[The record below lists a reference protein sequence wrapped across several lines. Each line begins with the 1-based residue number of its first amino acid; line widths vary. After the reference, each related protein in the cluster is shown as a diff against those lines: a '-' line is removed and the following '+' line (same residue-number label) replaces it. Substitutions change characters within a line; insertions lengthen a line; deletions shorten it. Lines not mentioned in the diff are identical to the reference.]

1 MWPDKYEDKRQ
12 GRQWHSDTQDPR
24 AGAERLEAQD
34 TATQTAGG
42 GLHRHHHTWHLYCN
56 MQTPDITTLHHIHN
70 TVFRFSINLVT
81 RKSVTCSM
89 VWSWGC
95 LILSWCFEV
104 EINYFYHRVKI
115 TGECIFSWYI
125 CGPSQHKQWTCE
137 HTNYGGRKVKMNIDT
152 CNYPRLHYIYVTKL
166 YDVCTV
172 INVHWVF
179 YIAYCISGTMFCLI
193 FIIDDICGAE
203 HQIINAPSSLSPKSI
218 QLQRIIVKMWQGQC
232 QVLRP

>member
-56 MQTPDITTLHHIHN
+56 MQTLDITTLHHIHN

-81 RKSVTCSM
+81 RKSVTCSL

-95 LILSWCFEV
+95 SLSWCFEV
-104 EINYFYHRVKI
+104 EIIFIRVKF

-125 CGPSQHKQWTCE
+125 CGPNQHNNGLVNTQIMAAERWRWILTLAIILDCR
-137 HTNYGGRKVKMNIDT
+137 YL
-152 CNYPRLHYIYVTKL
+152 CNKAVW
-166 YDVCTV
+166 C
-172 INVHWVF
+172 VHS
-179 YIAYCISGTMFCLI
+179 Y
-193 FIIDDICGAE
+193 
-203 HQIINAPSSLSPKSI
+203 
-218 QLQRIIVKMWQGQC
+218 
-232 QVLRP
+232 